1 MKMQVKCIGT
11 NMNIAQAQIGNIY
24 DAEDKGNSVRIR
36 FDSTSVSVI
45 PKQLFNNLFE
55 IIK

>member
-55 IIK
+55 IVK